1 MARPG
6 WEVDAM
12 ILTIRF
18 KYEEERLSEKVIIG
32 RIYIYIFFVFMMIY
46 EYVLLCWINKINEIY
61 LIVQHV
67 ILDNLN
73 KSGTKRVINYSL
85 KLIFF

>member
-1 MARPG
+1 
-6 WEVDAM
+6 M

-32 RIYIYIFFVFMMIY
+32 RIYIFFVFMMIY

>member
-6 WEVDAM
+6 WKVDAM

-32 RIYIYIFFVFMMIY
+32 RIYIFFVFMMIY

-61 LIVQHV
+61 LIIQHV

-73 KSGTKRVINYSL
+73 KSGTKRIINYSL